1 MDFELLAVILA
12 CVFGMAGSKSDFLEL
27 ELLDHVLGNA
37 AYSAPATVYVA
48 LYTVA
53 PTDAGGGTE
62 VSGGSYAR
70 VAVTNND
77 TNWPAASSGA
87 KANGTVITFPTAT
100 AAWGECVAF
109 AILDAASGGNFLY
122 WADLTL
128 NKTVGDGDTAQF
140 AVGDLDVTED

>member
-1 MDFELLAVILA
+1 
-12 CVFGMAGSKSDFLEL
+12 MAGSKADFLEN

-62 VSGGSYAR
+62 ATGGSYAR

-87 KANGTVITFPTAT
+87 KANGAAITFPTAT
-100 AAWGECVAF
+100 ADWGTVVAF

-122 WADLTL
+122 WGDLTD
-128 NKTVGDGDTAQF
+128 NKTVDDGDTASF
-140 AVGDLDVTED
+140 AIGELDVTED